1 MSTPRR
7 AAPSPGLQP
16 FPGFH
21 FAGLVELIRGTAPH
35 HDFGDAQPPP
45 GQVPA
50 GPLFVAH
57 AAHGCGNGEQDEAG
71 HHRPGAGALG
81 KVALVVLVE
90 RY

>member
-1 MSTPRR
+1 MSSPSR
-7 AAPSPGLQP
+7 AAPSLGLQP
-16 FPGFH
+16 FPGVH
-21 FAGLVELIRGTAPH
+21 FAGLVELDRGTAPH
-35 HDFGDAQPPP
+35 HDFRDSQPPP

-57 AAHGCGNGEQDEAG
+57 AAHGCGNGEQDQAG